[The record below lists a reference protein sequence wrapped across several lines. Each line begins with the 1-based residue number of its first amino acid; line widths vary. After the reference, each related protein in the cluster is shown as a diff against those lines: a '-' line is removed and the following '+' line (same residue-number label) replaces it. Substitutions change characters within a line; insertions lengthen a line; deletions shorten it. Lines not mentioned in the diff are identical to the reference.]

1 MLLYKDVYIG
11 SDVTPLKPK
20 GDVTI
25 KSGAVFKVEAKG
37 KALST
42 MILRLD
48 KVQELSLNESIKSW
62 NMKNIFCYNGDCSC
76 ITSDCSG

>member
-37 KALST
+37 KAL
-42 MILRLD
+42 INND
-48 KVQELSLNESIKSW
+48 FKVGQGARIIIK
-62 NMKNIFCYNGDCSC
+62 
-76 ITSDCSG
+76 